1 MIGIILI
8 ALIIL
13 FALETS
19 FLKKSVKTKNNR
31 NWLILF
37 TLIFSSIISLFL
49 LANYWENHSS
59 QRTLS
64 EILGSFFVIVFL
76 FIANFGILFISII
89 IKILKTLRFK
99 KKGIIRD
106 KIDIKTRLKLTVFP
120 FLLIIFVLISLC
132 AADYAYYKYKE
143 QQEIK
148 KYNEVKKEEV
158 KKMVTFINDKYDIN
172 FKEKDCID
180 YVEKDYSTRGFLPIT
195 YNIPYIAVFKQNNET
210 ITVID
215 RKGFISDNRQL
226 KDIHYIIGDYF
237 TSITGI
243 NIEFADLGEYTIN
256 SVLEYNFNKKITHDN
271 IDKFIDIASKK
282 EDFQLIF
289 YVKDTVI
296 KEDLIN
302 DFISKFNYLKSLTDD
317 IEVYFYKSDEELL
330 VKFDD
335 KKAYNEEDKYE
346 TTPNN
351 DDYDKFGKYYV
362 DNDFTYFLGTTLL
375 YDLRNHQC
383 KEINGWN
390 FCTY

>member
-1 MIGIILI
+1 M
-8 ALIIL
+8 
-13 FALETS
+13 
-19 FLKKSVKTKNNR
+19 
-31 NWLILF
+31 
-37 TLIFSSIISLFL
+37 
-49 LANYWENHSS
+49 
-59 QRTLS
+59 
-64 EILGSFFVIVFL
+64 
-76 FIANFGILFISII
+76 
-89 IKILKTLRFK
+89 RFK
-99 KKGIIRD
+99 KNGIIRD
-106 KIDIKTRLKLTVFP
+106 EIDIKTRLKLTVFP

-132 AADYAYYKYKE
+132 AVDYSYYKYKE

-148 KYNEVKKEEV
+148 KYNEIKKEEI
-158 KKMVTFINDKYDIN
+158 KKMVSFINDKYDIN

-180 YVEKDYSTRGFLPIT
+180 YVEKDYSTRGFLPTT

-243 NIEFADLGEYTIN
+243 NIEFADLGEYTVN
-256 SVLEYNFNKKITHDN
+256 SVLEYDFNKKITHEN
-271 IDKFIDIASKK
+271 INKFIDIALKK

-296 KEDLIN
+296 KEDLIS
-302 DFISKFNYLKSLTDD
+302 DLISKFNHLKSLTDD

-335 KKAYNEEDKYE
+335 NKVDNEEDKYE

-351 DDYDKFGKYYV
+351 DDYDTEKESADEDEALSVEQRKAKAVDLYNDAVASYKKYLEKAP
-362 DNDFTYFLGTTLL
+362 DAKDKDDIN
-375 YDLRNHQC
+375 N
-383 KEINGWN
+383 EINSLEEEISKLGLGE
-390 FCTY
+390 

>member
-8 ALIIL
+8 LLIIL

-19 FLKKSVKTKNNR
+19 YLKKSVKTKNNR

-49 LANYWENHSS
+49 LANYCETFSN

-64 EILGSFFVIVFL
+64 EILGNFFVIVFL

-89 IKILKTLRFK
+89 IKILETLRFK
-99 KKGIIRD
+99 KKGIIKD

-180 YVEKDYSTRGFLPIT
+180 YVEKDYSTRGFLPTT

-243 NIEFADLGEYTIN
+243 NIEFADLGEYTVN
-256 SVLEYNFNKKITHDN
+256 SVLEYDFNKKITHEN
-271 IDKFIDIASKK
+271 INKFIDIALKK

-296 KEDLIN
+296 KEDLIS
-302 DFISKFNYLKSLTDD
+302 DLISKFNYLKSLTDD

-335 KKAYNEEDKYE
+335 NKVDNEEDKYE

>member
-89 IKILKTLRFK
+89 IKILETLRFK

>member
-8 ALIIL
+8 LLIIL

-19 FLKKSVKTKNNR
+19 YLKKSVKTKNNR

-49 LANYWENHSS
+49 LANYWETFSN
-59 QRTLS
+59 QEALS
-64 EILGSFFVIVFL
+64 EILGNFFVIVFL

-89 IKILKTLRFK
+89 IKILEIMRFK
-99 KKGIIRD
+99 KNGIIRD
-106 KIDIKTRLKLTVFP
+106 EIDIKTRLKLTVFP

-132 AADYAYYKYKE
+132 SVDYAYYKYKE

-148 KYNEVKKEEV
+148 KYNEIKKEEI
-158 KKMVTFINDKYDIN
+158 KKMVSFINDKYDIN
-172 FKEKDCID
+172 FKEKNCVD
-180 YVEKDYSTRGFLPIT
+180 YVEKDYSTRGFFPIT

-243 NIEFADLGEYTIN
+243 NIEFADLGEYTVN
-256 SVLEYNFNKKITHDN
+256 SVLEYDFNKKITHEN
-271 IDKFIDIASKK
+271 INKFIDIALKK

-296 KEDLIN
+296 KEDLIS
-302 DFISKFNYLKSLTDD
+302 DLISKFNYLKSLTDD

-335 KKAYNEEDKYE
+335 NKVDNEEDKYE

-362 DNDFTYFLGTTLL
+362 DNDFTYFLGTTLH

>member
-8 ALIIL
+8 LLIIL

-19 FLKKSVKTKNNR
+19 YLKKSVKTKNNR

-49 LANYWENHSS
+49 LANYWETFSN
-59 QRTLS
+59 QEALS
-64 EILGSFFVIVFL
+64 EILGNFFVIVFL

-89 IKILKTLRFK
+89 IKILEIMRFK
-99 KKGIIRD
+99 KNGIIRD
-106 KIDIKTRLKLTVFP
+106 EIDIKTRLKLTVFP

-132 AADYAYYKYKE
+132 SVDYAYYKYKE

-148 KYNEVKKEEV
+148 KYNEIKKEEI
-158 KKMVTFINDKYDIN
+158 KKMVSFINDKYDIN
-172 FKEKDCID
+172 FKEKNCVD
-180 YVEKDYSTRGFLPIT
+180 YVEKDYSTRGFFPIT

-243 NIEFADLGEYTIN
+243 NIEFADLGEYTVN
-256 SVLEYNFNKKITHDN
+256 SVLEYDFNKKITHEN
-271 IDKFIDIASKK
+271 INKFIDIALKK

-296 KEDLIN
+296 KEDLIS
-302 DFISKFNYLKSLTDD
+302 DLISKFNYLKSLTDD

-335 KKAYNEEDKYE
+335 NKVDNEEDKYE

>member
-8 ALIIL
+8 ALIVL

-49 LANYWENHSS
+49 LANYWETHSS

-89 IKILKTLRFK
+89 IKILETLRFK

-180 YVEKDYSTRGFLPIT
+180 YVEKDYSTRGFLPTT

-226 KDIHYIIGDYF
+226 KDIHYIISDYF

-243 NIEFADLGEYTIN
+243 NIEFADLGEYTVN
-256 SVLEYNFNKKITHDN
+256 SVLEYDFNKKITHEN
-271 IDKFIDIASKK
+271 INKFIDIALKK

-296 KEDLIN
+296 KEDLIS
-302 DFISKFNYLKSLTDD
+302 DLISKFNYLKSLTDD

-335 KKAYNEEDKYE
+335 NKVDNEEDKYE